1 MVRAGE
7 IEHWQLIAGKEEV
20 VWHWASP
27 AGRLR
32 AKRRARLLVEA
43 GGVTAGKH
51 VLEIGCGTGL
61 FTNVFAA
68 TGARVVAIDVCP
80 PLLEKAVAR
89 NIDGDV
95 AFQIEDAE
103 QMSFG
108 DQTFDAVIGSSV
120 LHHLDVGQTI
130 GEMHRVLKPGGRI
143 AFAEPNMMNPQIVF
157 ERSTPAVRRWVG
169 ATPEETAFFRWNLA
183 RRLRQGGYDEVKI
196 EPFDFLH
203 PAVPRPL
210 IPLVRGVGGI
220 LEQLPLFREIAGSL
234 IISARRS

>member
-7 IEHWQLIAGKEEV
+7 IEHGELIAGKEEA

-32 AKRRARLLVEA
+32 AERRAKLLVESA
-43 GGVTAGKH
+43 GVTADTD

-61 FTNVFAA
+61 FTGVFAA
-68 TGARVVAIDVCP
+68 TGARVVAIDVSP
-80 PLLEKAVAR
+80 PLLEKAMAR
-89 NIDGDV
+89 DIDGAV
-95 AFQIEDAE
+95 TFRLEDAE
-103 QMSFG
+103 QMSF
-108 DQTFDAVIGSSV
+108 DDHIFDAVVGSSI
-120 LHHLDVGQTI
+120 LHHLDVERTI
-130 GEMHRVLKPGGRI
+130 GEMHRVLRADGRI

-157 ERSTPAVRRWVG
+157 ERSTPAIRRWMG
-169 ATPEETAFFRWNLA
+169 ASPEETAFFRWNLA
-183 RRLRQGGYDEVKI
+183 RQLRHGGFDRVRI

-210 IPLVRGVGGI
+210 IPLVRGVGEV